1 MQPILKQEKSLDTQ
15 QDTQR
20 LEDLYTKEDLYPQD
34 FLIIHTLQSQ
44 VITKPCYSQCQSSN
58 EDNSLTETGILKKAR
73 LLLSLTVVFMSL
85 SLLIY
90 LVIGLSLG
98 LAIMVTA
105 ASLALSGLLLHLMN
119 NLWYIE
125 NSTYLKSLPQIWQI

>member
-1 MQPILKQEKSLDTQ
+1 MQPILKQEKFLDTQ

-34 FLIIHTLQSQ
+34 FLIIHTLRNR
-44 VITKPCYSQCQSSN
+44 VTTKPCFSPCQSNN
-58 EDNSLTETGILKKAR
+58 EDSFWMGIGTSKKAR
-73 LLLSLTVVFMSL
+73 LLLSLTATFTLL
-85 SLLIY
+85 SLLIF

-98 LAIMVTA
+98 LAITVTA

-119 NLWYIE
+119 SLWYIE
-125 NSTYLKSLPQIWQI
+125 NYTYLKSLPQIWQI